1 MKRVLIFPIFLC
13 SLLIGNA
20 YAACVAGAK
29 TYTSCNAGYY
39 LSGGLCLTCPSGGTS
54 AAGATSITSCY
65 LPSGT
70 TGSDST
76 GSYTYTSNCYYSN

>member
-39 LSGGLCLTCPSGGTS
+39 LSGGLCLTCPSGVDVGRRCNQYNQLLFTVW
-54 AAGATSITSCY
+54 
-65 LPSGT
+65 
-70 TGSDST
+70 D
-76 GSYTYTSNCYYSN
+76 NRF